1 MRGEGQGRGAG
12 LPALWPRV
20 RSKRNAT
27 RGDDTGL
34 TIAML
39 VLLQEGEP
47 NRTLAD
53 VRAYVY
59 DHEAARAGDQV
70 YEPIPSHDGVI

>member
-1 MRGEGQGRGAG
+1 
-12 LPALWPRV
+12 
-20 RSKRNAT
+20 
-27 RGDDTGL
+27 
-34 TIAML
+34 ML